1 MSPKPKFAGPKD
13 SPAIDFSLVLILFF
27 TSRLMLLMAFPPEN
41 LIYYGDYQHY
51 FNLADMTRQGFYP
64 YFHYW
69 YEFPPIFPYLNIAVY
84 TLAGQQLK
92 NYILL
97 LAFVLL
103 LVECGNLYLLYRL
116 AFTLFGRTR
125 AITIAW
131 IYTALFVPI
140 FFWLGNFD
148 ALTTFFILLG
158 LYTLMLNRSRHQLT
172 HTADDENLESRINS
186 ALQKDYLRRRIG
198 LALALGLGAMVKF
211 LPVILLAT
219 VWRRRGFKAALL
231 YGLAALLISLAI
243 FGPFAL
249 YSPTLTLAS
258 LQAQAGKSSYQT
270 VWAIIDGNMTT
281 GNFGPLADHFDPA
294 KAGQPVNQPAH
305 IPTWLTLIPFGLL
318 GLFILTRPRALADA
332 NFDAV
337 IFTTLTFIIFFLWS
351 QGWSPQWQTFL
362 IPLLLLSLP
371 EKRAVLFII
380 ALGFISFLEWPVML
394 SRGLNHLIL
403 VTIIARTLLF
413 IGLTIILYRVVTIPD
428 NNVTNLS

>member
-13 SPAIDFSLVLILFF
+13 SPTADFFLVLILFF

-69 YEFPPIFPYLNIAVY
+69 YEFPPIFPYLNITVY

-125 AITIAW
+125 AITVAW
-131 IYTALFVPI
+131 IYTALFIPI

-158 LYTLMLNRSRHQLT
+158 LYTLMLNRRV
-172 HTADDENLESRINS
+172 
-186 ALQKDYLRRRIG
+186 G

-219 VWRRRGFKAALL
+219 VWRRRGFKATLL
-231 YGLAALLISLAI
+231 YGIAALLISLVI
-243 FGPFAL
+243 FGPFVL
-249 YSPTLTLAS
+249 RSPTLTLAS

-281 GNFGPLADHFDPA
+281 GNFGPLTDHFDPA
-294 KAGQPVNQPAH
+294 KASQPVNQPAH

-413 IGLTIILYRVVTIPD
+413 IGLTIILYRVVTRPD
-428 NNVTNLS
+428 NNVTNFS

>member
-13 SPAIDFSLVLILFF
+13 SPTADFFLVLILFF

-69 YEFPPIFPYLNIAVY
+69 YEFPPIFPYLNITVY

-125 AITIAW
+125 AITVAW

-158 LYTLMLNRSRHQLT
+158 LYTLMLNRRV
-172 HTADDENLESRINS
+172 
-186 ALQKDYLRRRIG
+186 G

-219 VWRRRGFKAALL
+219 VWRRRGFKATLL
-231 YGLAALLISLAI
+231 YGIAALLISLVI
-243 FGPFAL
+243 FGPFVL
-249 YSPTLTLAS
+249 RSPTLTLAS

-281 GNFGPLADHFDPA
+281 GNFGPLTDHFDPA
-294 KAGQPVNQPAH
+294 KASQPVNQPAH

-413 IGLTIILYRVVTIPD
+413 IGLTIILYRVVTRPD
-428 NNVTNLS
+428 NNVTNFS

>member
-13 SPAIDFSLVLILFF
+13 SPTADFFLVLILFF

-69 YEFPPIFPYLNIAVY
+69 YEFPPIFPYLNITVY

-116 AFTLFGRTR
+116 AFTLFGRSR
-125 AITIAW
+125 AITVAW

-158 LYTLMLNRSRHQLT
+158 LYTLMLNRRV
-172 HTADDENLESRINS
+172 
-186 ALQKDYLRRRIG
+186 G

-219 VWRRRGFKAALL
+219 VWRRRGFKATLL
-231 YGLAALLISLAI
+231 YGIAALLISLVI
-243 FGPFAL
+243 FGPFVL
-249 YSPTLTLAS
+249 RSPTLTLAS

-281 GNFGPLADHFDPA
+281 GNFGPLTDHFDPA
-294 KAGQPVNQPAH
+294 KASQPVNQPAH

-413 IGLTIILYRVVTIPD
+413 IGLTIILYRVVTRPD
-428 NNVTNLS
+428 NNVTNFS